1 LREEPEDGTYQPQA
15 IVGVSILKRC
25 VGESLLCFP
34 MPYERMIQQAIS
46 QELCPV
52 VEPEFS
58 GFRYIFL
65 RGKNDEQV
73 ILKALTYIY
82 EGH

>member
-1 LREEPEDGTYQPQA
+1 
-15 IVGVSILKRC
+15 
-25 VGESLLCFP
+25 